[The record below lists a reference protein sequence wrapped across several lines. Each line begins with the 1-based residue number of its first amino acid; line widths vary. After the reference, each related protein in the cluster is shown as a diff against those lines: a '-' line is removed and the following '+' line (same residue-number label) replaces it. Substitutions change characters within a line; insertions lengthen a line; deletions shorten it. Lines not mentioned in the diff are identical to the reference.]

1 MKKNLIFLV
10 VTLSLFISGCTSYS
24 ITKYFD
30 KDEFYNK
37 AIQYTKK
44 SDIVKNNN
52 IVAMLNVTYLNSVSK
67 DFQNGDQNFI
77 IGIYIVDDEKKQGL
91 RHPEYTLLLND
102 KEPITIQELKDND
115 KIKNNVPLKNH
126 WAKYYFVSFEKEKEE
141 FFEEENHDLTV
152 SYENIEDKRAY
163 LIQKEIEE
171 KELESQSLLDE
182 EEQSTLI
189 QAGKASVSF
198 LKEL

>member
-10 VTLSLFISGCTSYS
+10 LILSLFISGCTSYS

-37 AIQYTKK
+37 AIQYTRK
-44 SDIVKNNN
+44 SDITKENN
-52 IVAMLNVTYLNSVSK
+52 IVAMMNVTYLNSVSK

-77 IGIYIVDDEKKQGL
+77 VGIYIVDDEKEQGL
-91 RHPEYTLLLND
+91 KHPTYTLLLND

-115 KIKNNVPLKNH
+115 AIKNNVPLKNH

-141 FFEEENHDLTV
+141 FFEEEEHTLTV

-163 LIQKEIEE
+163 LAQKELEE

-182 EEQSTLI
+182 EEKSTLI